1 MERHGKGEGG
11 VGAQDRDVRRR
22 DRVPV
27 ERIRRAAAAAVRST
41 WFRAAASKMKT
52 WVARSPQGSSEG
64 VAADEAAS
72 ASSAFDGEQQRST
85 ASGVVDGERARSE
98 VSAGSEESV
107 SERAS
112 RRGRKVCRKF
122 VEVIFT
128 KHTGAM

>member
-1 MERHGKGEGG
+1 
-11 VGAQDRDVRRR
+11 
-22 DRVPV
+22 VPV

-98 VSAGSEESV
+98 VSVGSEESV

-112 RRGRKVCRKF
+112 RRGRKVCQKF